1 MPVVAA
7 LDRVM
12 LRRLC
17 EVGSADVV
25 TAVPGGGAPIESEC
39 TAAGSSATSR
49 SSGVDLDD
57 GPKGWD
63 KAGTSVKR
71 REAVEGSSAV
81 EKLEVVFEVLGV

>member
-1 MPVVAA
+1 M
-7 LDRVM
+7 D
-12 LRRLC
+12 
-17 EVGSADVV
+17 
-25 TAVPGGGAPIESEC
+25 C
-39 TAAGSSATSR
+39 TAAESSVSSK

-81 EKLEVVFEVLGV
+81 EVVEVVFEVLGV